1 MRLLLI
7 EDDTEL
13 ADGLAS
19 ALAQSGYPTD
29 IAHSGGEAFAACA
42 ATSYQLVILDLGLPD
57 ADGIDV
63 LRELRSK
70 SMTSPVLILTARDHL
85 KERVLGLDAGGDDY
99 LVKPFA
105 LAELEARVRT
115 LLRRGDPAAAV
126 LTLGDVVFETVS
138 RRLKIRGQE
147 LVLTASELGVF
158 ELLLRRQ
165 GRIVSKQHIF
175 ESLYGWDHETN
186 ASAVEV
192 FVSRLRRKLAA
203 ARAGIEIRVFRGLG
217 YRLEKEHTSSEA
229 V

>member
-1 MRLLLI
+1 MRVLLI
-7 EDDTEL
+7 EDDAEL

-29 IAHSGGEAFAACA
+29 IAHTGGEALAAC
-42 ATSYQLVILDLGLPD
+42 TVMSYQLVVLDLGLPD
-57 ADGIDV
+57 LDGIDV
-63 LRELRSK
+63 LRKLRSRGF
-70 SMTSPVLILTARDHL
+70 TSPVLILTARDDL

-105 LAELEARVRT
+105 LTELEARVRA

-126 LTLGDVVFETVS
+126 LTLGAVVFETVS
-138 RRLKIRGQE
+138 RRLTIRGRE
-147 LVLTASELGVF
+147 LALTASELGVF
-158 ELLLRRQ
+158 ELLLRRH

-175 ESLYGWDHETN
+175 ESLYGWDHEAN

-192 FVSRLRRKLAA
+192 FVSRLRRKLAVA
-203 ARAGIEIRVFRGLG
+203 GAGIEIRVFRGLG
-217 YRLEKEHTSSEA
+217 YRLEKERASSEA